1 MCARASAHVR
11 ADSVGHCCF
20 HIGVCQEN
28 SLSHLHWRT
37 RRGFTHFEIRSPLRS
52 PSIYSLLGSALQSPS
67 TSYFWLICA
76 AQSLSRV
83 LHSSTLSVQGS
94 FGLVFV
100 SRSLSHETAVACV
113 PRSCGHGLA
122 DLRPVVDESSGGAGC
137 AGAEQPGED
146 TDTDWEHAL
155 NTMLGGPL
163 GGPGPSRFPGL
174 PAPLAF

>member
-1 MCARASAHVR
+1 MT
-11 ADSVGHCCF
+11 
-20 HIGVCQEN
+20 IK
-28 SLSHLHWRT
+28 
-37 RRGFTHFEIRSPLRS
+37 
-52 PSIYSLLGSALQSPS
+52 
-67 TSYFWLICA
+67 
-76 AQSLSRV
+76 
-83 LHSSTLSVQGS
+83 
-94 FGLVFV
+94 GLVDVIPLVNLRCAKFEACLALLDTL
-100 SRSLSHETAVACV
+100 RPGLLRPRLCEPQPEPETAVACV

-155 NTMLGGPL
+155 NTMLGGTL